1 MTRRFLRF
9 AGYWLAV
16 LTLIALYALAV
27 GGSADLLAR

>member
-16 LTLIALYALAV
+16 LTLILLFAAAV
-27 GGSADLLAR
+27 GPQAIGR

>member
-9 AGYWLAV
+9 AARWAVV
-16 LTLIALYALAV
+16 LTLLALYAFAV